1 MKRKKNLKM
10 EEKRLL
16 SSPLNFKSMLQE
28 DVDIFLNF
36 DEMGENINIEDGIY
50 VGVIEHLDKDFS
62 EEAIDDTY
70 YSVDLILYLKTVE
83 FTLERRVPGKRL
95 KVNGTNYLVND
106 WYSVEGITTIRLKE
120 ITAY

>member
-1 MKRKKNLKM
+1 M

-16 SSPLNFKSMLQE
+16 NSPLNFKSMLQE

-95 KVNGTNYLVND
+95 KVNRTNYLVND

>member
-1 MKRKKNLKM
+1 M
-10 EEKRLL
+10 EEKRVL
-16 SSPLNFKSMLQE
+16 SNPINFKSMLQE

-36 DEMGENINIEDGIY
+36 EEMGENINIEDGIY

-70 YSVDLILYLKTVE
+70 YSVDLILYLKTEE
-83 FTLERRVPGKRL
+83 FNLKRRVPGKRL

-106 WYSVEGITTIRLKE
+106 WYSEEGITTIRLKE

>member
-1 MKRKKNLKM
+1 M
-10 EEKRLL
+10 EKEEVINKL
-16 SSPLNFKSMLQE
+16 SPFKSMLQE
-28 DVDIFLNF
+28 DIDIFLNI